1 MSKFGKNKDLKIR
14 SFLPHCWKMISPIK
28 NAHFDLRFYKD
39 LNGITKMELG
49 NFGNNWVSKFQ
60 VMN

>member
-1 MSKFGKNKDLKIR
+1 MDLKIR

-28 NAHFDLRFYKD
+28 NAHFDLIFYKD